1 MIQERHYIE
10 TDRLIMRKFTLDDA
24 EAALAM
30 NSEPEVTKYIPFE
43 SAKTL
48 EKVKESIAKN
58 TLADYDKHGFGRL
71 AVTLKETGEF
81 MGFSGLKNDPTL
93 KGVDIGFRFCSRF
106 WGQGY
111 GTESA
116 MPFLD
121 VAFKDLQ
128 VPELIGAAMKDNLG
142 SIAILKKMGL
152 TFKHTEMFEGYPLEV
167 YGLKNPHI

>member
-1 MIQERHYIE
+1 MDSIHYIE

-24 EAALAM
+24 EDALKM

-48 EKVKESIAKN
+48 EKVKESIENN
-58 TLADYDKHGFGRL
+58 TLADYDKFGFGRL

-81 MGFSGLKNDPTL
+81 MGFSGLKNDPSL
-93 KGVDIGFRFCSRF
+93 KAVDIGFRFSSRF

-121 VAFKDLQ
+121 VAFKELEL
-128 VPELIGAAMKDNLG
+128 PELVGAAMKDNLG

-152 TFKHTEMFEGYPLEV
+152 TFRNTELFEGYPFDV
-167 YGLKNPHI
+167 YALQNPF